1 MAAVTFE
8 PVLTPARQLTPQQRA
23 QLIGALAQGLAQLTP
38 TAEELSLAE
47 RREVKK

>member
-8 PVLTPARQLTPQQRA
+8 SVLTPARQLTPQQRA
-23 QLIGALAQGLAQLTP
+23 QLIGALAQLTP